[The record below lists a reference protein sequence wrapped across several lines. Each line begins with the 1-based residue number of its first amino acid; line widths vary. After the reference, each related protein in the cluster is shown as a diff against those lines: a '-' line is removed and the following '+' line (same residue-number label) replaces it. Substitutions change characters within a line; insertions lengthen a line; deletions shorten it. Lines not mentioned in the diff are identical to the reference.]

1 MSTIAEPAPAMADG
15 APGTASTLPGL
26 LLAQASARPRAT
38 AIRVKHLGRWQETSW
53 AEYAE
58 RVAGIGRALMH
69 MGVSAGDHVA
79 IVSDNRAEW
88 PMIDLAVQGIGAA
101 TVAVYNTSPAGEL
114 AALLKHAAVEVA
126 VVEDEEQL
134 DKLIEVQSQLSLR
147 HIFVIDP
154 RGIRRLD
161 DPASGFEALEALGN
175 RQAVEMREGDL
186 QSWAK
191 SVEAL
196 DPTTVATV
204 IFTPATAGTPKGA
217 VLSHRALVAAAT
229 AGAAALGLRAGDE
242 IVSSLPLSDIAERT
256 LTVGQAVHAGAV
268 VNFGEG
274 GESLFS
280 ELSEVQPTVVLG
292 TPRVWERLR
301 EVVEAGSRGAD
312 PLKRVA
318 LRSARRPGRGLSD
331 FLVKRPLRNDLG
343 LGRARI
349 ALSGTAPCSAELIE
363 WWRAVGVP
371 LRQVYG
377 LAETAGLVT
386 IANVDDAPASV
397 GRAVNGIEVR
407 LSDDDEVLVR
417 GPVVFDGY
425 LDDAEA
431 TRAALDDGW
440 LRTGDLG
447 ALDDG
452 VLSIAGRAKDVV
464 ITSNGHRAA
473 PRAIEARL
481 EKSRFVGLAIVVGDE
496 RPCLGALVEIDAQ
509 SVGEWAAQR
518 GSAFTT
524 FRTLAALP
532 EVRDLIAEEIEAAGT
547 ELDEG
552 DRLGCFALL
561 PEPLAGDEELV
572 TPTQKVRRSAV
583 LERFRDEV
591 EQMYAERSAKG
602 TAP

>member
-1 MSTIAEPAPAMADG
+1 MSTVADPAPAMADDAPAG
-15 APGTASTLPGL
+15 AATLPAL
-26 LLAQASARPRAT
+26 LLAQADARPRAT
-38 AIRVKHLGRWQETSW
+38 AIRVKQLGRWQETSW

-69 MGVSAGDHVA
+69 MGVKGGDRVA

-88 PMIDLAVQGIGAA
+88 SMVDLAVQGIGAA
-101 TVAVYNTSPAGEL
+101 TVAVYNTSPASEL
-114 AALLKHAAVEVA
+114 AALLMGAGVEVA

-134 DKLIEVQSQLSLR
+134 DKLIEVQAQLSLR

-175 RQAVEMREGDL
+175 RDAVELRSGDPRV
-186 QSWAK
+186 WAK

-196 DPTTVATV
+196 DPSTVATIV
-204 IFTPATAGTPKGA
+204 VTPATTGTPKSA
-217 VLSHRALVAAAT
+217 LLSHRALVAAAT
-229 AGAAALGLRAGDE
+229 AGSAALGMRAGDE

-256 LTVGQAVHAGAV
+256 LTIGQALHAGAV

-280 ELSEVQPTVVLG
+280 ELCEVQPGVVLG

-301 EVVEAGSRGAD
+301 ELVEAGARGAD

-318 LRSARRPGRGLSD
+318 LRAVRRRGGRLSNL
-331 FLVKRPLRNDLG
+331 LVKRPLRKDLG
-343 LGRARI
+343 LARARI
-349 ALSGTAPCSAELIE
+349 SLSGTAPCSPELIA
-363 WWRAVGVP
+363 WWRAAGVP

-377 LAETAGLVT
+377 LAETAGFATV
-386 IANVDDAPASV
+386 ASVEDAPESV
-397 GRAVNGIEVR
+397 GRPVDGVELR
-407 LSDDDEVLVR
+407 LSGDGEVLVR

-447 ALDDG
+447 TLEDG
-452 VLSIAGRAKDVV
+452 VLTIVGRSKDVV
-464 ITSNGHRAA
+464 ITSGGHRAA
-473 PRAIEARL
+473 SRAIEVRIEASPFVRL
-481 EKSRFVGLAIVVGDE
+481 AVVVGDE
-496 RPCLGALVEIDAQ
+496 RPCLGALVEIDPQ
-509 SVGEWAAQR
+509 TVGEWAAQR
-518 GSAFTT
+518 GFAFTT
-524 FRTLAALP
+524 FRTLTALP
-532 EVRDLIAEEIEAAGT
+532 EVRDLVAEVIEVAGT

-552 DRLGCFALL
+552 DRIGCFALL
-561 PEPLAGDEELV
+561 PQQLSGDEELV
-572 TPTQKVRRSAV
+572 TATQKVRRSAL
-583 LERFRDEV
+583 LERFGDQVNE
-591 EQMYAERSAKG
+591 MYAERSAKG
-602 TAP
+602 SAS